1 MAAGEDEII
10 EQLHTLPDYVRWGA
24 SRFNQAGVFFGHGTD
39 NAVDEALQLVL
50 HALHLA
56 PGLPGELMRSRLTL
70 AERRAVV
77 QLLNRRIAERLPAA
91 YLTRKAWFAGLE
103 FYVDDRVLVPRSP
116 IAELIEQGFAPWLH
130 GEVTRIL
137 DIGTGTGC
145 IAVACAHAFPDAE
158 VDAVDVSPD
167 ALAVAQINIE
177 RHGLAGRVHAVQSDL
192 FAALQGRRYELIVA
206 NPPYVGREE
215 MAALPDEYRHE
226 PALGLAAGEDGLDVV
241 RRILREASGNLT
253 ADGILIVEV
262 GNSEQALVERFPDVP
277 FVWLDFARGGGG
289 VFLLESSV
297 LARHRAAFDGGG

>member
-1 MAAGEDEII
+1 MAAAEDEII

-137 DIGTGTGC
+137 DIGTGSGC

-192 FAALQGRRYELIVA
+192 FAALRGRRYELIVA

-241 RRILREASGNLT
+241 RRILCEASGYLMAN
-253 ADGILIVEV
+253 DILIVEV